1 MRKDIDGDVCHEI
14 LLKNAERKLGFLDG
28 CDFAE
33 WQTQV
38 REKLFALLGME
49 KIEKNACPL
58 RVDIEEKDS
67 KDGYTQY
74 RFTFESEV
82 GAIVPCYLL
91 IPDTGKEKYPV
102 AITLQGHSTG
112 FHNSVGILKYP
123 IDQENV
129 GHWDFA
135 LQAVQNGFAAL
146 AIEQRGMGE
155 RHSKQYP
162 NPTVQAC
169 AVTALHAL
177 TLGRT
182 LLGERVWDVR
192 KGIDALE
199 ALGLPELDLD
209 KILITGESGGGTAS
223 FYAACYDPRIRYVAP
238 GYAFCSFKDSIWAI
252 HHCCCNYI
260 PGIAEWFEMEDLACL
275 IAPRPMTVIAGK
287 LDTIFPLEGV
297 KSAYAT
303 VQKIYDKA
311 KAADKC
317 RLLITERDHYW
328 CQAPIWQTIKEETA
342 KLGW

>member
-1 MRKDIDGDVCHEI
+1 MKKEINGDACHER
-14 LLKNAERKLGFLDG
+14 LLKNAERRLAFSDG
-28 CDFAE
+28 CDFAK

-38 REKLFALLGME
+38 REKLFTLLGVE
-49 KIEKNACPL
+49 KIKKNACEL
-58 RVDIEEKDS
+58 RVELEEKEK

-82 GAIVPCYLL
+82 GAVLPCYLL

-112 FHNSVGILKYP
+112 FHNSVGIIKYP
-123 IDQENV
+123 IDAENV

-135 LQAVQNGFAAL
+135 LQAVKNGFAAL

-155 RHSKQYP
+155 NQSKQYP

-169 AVTALHAL
+169 SVTALHAL

-182 LLGERVWDVR
+182 LLGERVWDVH

-199 ALGLPELDLD
+199 ALRMPELDLD

-223 FYAACYDPRIRYVAP
+223 FYAACYDARIRYVVP
-238 GYAFCSFKDSIWAI
+238 GYAFCAFKDSIWAI
-252 HHCCCNYI
+252 HHCCCNYV

-275 IAPRPMTVIAGK
+275 IAPRSMTVVAGR
-287 LDTIFPLEGV
+287 LDEIFPLDGV
-297 KSAYAT
+297 RSAYET
-303 VQKIYDKA
+303 VQKIYQKA
-311 KAADKC
+311 GGEC
-317 RLLITERDHYW
+317 RLLVTEKAHYW
-328 CQAPIWQTIKEETA
+328 CQEPIWQAIKEETA

>member
-252 HHCCCNYI
+252 HHCCCNYL

-287 LDTIFPLEGV
+287 RDAIFPLEGV

-303 VQKIYDKA
+303 VQKIYEKA